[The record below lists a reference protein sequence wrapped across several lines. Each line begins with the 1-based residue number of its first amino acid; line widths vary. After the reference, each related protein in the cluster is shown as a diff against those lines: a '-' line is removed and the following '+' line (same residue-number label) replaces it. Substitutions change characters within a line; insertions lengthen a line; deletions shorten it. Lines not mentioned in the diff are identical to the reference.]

1 MESVRPKTPASAV
14 PKAAP
19 VKGFVVPETSRPAAP
34 SYVPAMPFGKA
45 NFQLMIAGIVTILAG
60 FFIMTIDTEPF
71 GFGFFGLTLGPV
83 VTMAGFIIEFF
94 AILKKP
100 ADSAS

>member
-1 MESVRPKTPASAV
+1 MESVRPKS

-19 VKGFVVPETSRPAAP
+19 ATGIPTPIPAKPTP
-34 SYVPAMPFGKA
+34 SYVPAMPFGKV
-45 NFQLMIAGIVTILAG
+45 NFQLMIAGIVTILVG

-71 GFGFFGLTLGPV
+71 GFGFFGLTLGPLIV
-83 VTMAGFIIEFF
+83 AAGFVIEFF

-100 ADSAS
+100 AESAS

>member
-1 MESVRPKTPASAV
+1 MESVRPKTPKT
-14 PKAAP
+14 PP
-19 VKGFVVPETSRPAAP
+19 VTGFSVPEATKSNP

-45 NFQLMIAGIVTILAG
+45 NFQLMIAGIVTILIG

-71 GFGFFGLTLGPV
+71 GFGFFGLTLGPIV
-83 VTMAGFIIEFF
+83 VTAGFIIEFF

-100 ADSAS
+100 TESSN

>member
-1 MESVRPKTPASAV
+1 MESVRPKTFKTTPL
-14 PKAAP
+14 PGIPTP
-19 VKGFVVPETSRPAAP
+19 VSTTPAP

-45 NFQLMIAGIVTILAG
+45 NFQLMIAGIVTILIG

-71 GFGFFGLTLGPV
+71 GFGFLGLTLGPLV
-83 VTMAGFIIEFF
+83 VTAGFIVEFF

-100 ADSAS
+100 VESAS

>member
-1 MESVRPKTPASAV
+1 MESVRTKA

-19 VKGFVVPETSRPAAP
+19 VAGIPTPVTAKVTP

-45 NFQLMIAGIVTILAG
+45 NFQLMVAGIVTILVG

-71 GFGFFGLTLGPV
+71 GFGFFGLTLGPLV
-83 VTMAGFIIEFF
+83 VSAGFIIEFF

-100 ADSAS
+100 VESTVN

>member
-1 MESVRPKTPASAV
+1 MESVRPKTP
-14 PKAAP
+14 KTAP
-19 VKGFVVPETSRPAAP
+19 VTGIPTPLSTKPTP

-45 NFQLMIAGIVTILAG
+45 NFQLMIAGIVTILVG

-71 GFGFFGLTLGPV
+71 GFGFFGLTLGPLV
-83 VTMAGFIIEFF
+83 VTAGFIIEFF

-100 ADSAS
+100 AETAS

>member
-1 MESVRPKTPASAV
+1 MESVRPKTLKATPAA
-14 PKAAP
+14 
-19 VKGFVVPETSRPAAP
+19 GFSVPEATRSNP

-45 NFQLMIAGIVTILAG
+45 NFQLMIAGIITILVG

-71 GFGFFGLTLGPV
+71 GFGFFGLTLGPII
-83 VTMAGFIIEFF
+83 VTAGFVIEFF

-100 ADSAS
+100 TESVK

>member
-1 MESVRPKTPASAV
+1 MESIRPKTPK
-14 PKAAP
+14 PTP
-19 VKGFVVPETSRPAAP
+19 VSGITTPTSVKSTP

-45 NFQLMIAGIVTILAG
+45 NFQLMIAGIVTILIG

-71 GFGFFGLTLGPV
+71 GFGFFGLTLGPLV
-83 VTMAGFIIEFF
+83 VTAGFIIEFF

-100 ADSAS
+100 TESAN